1 MTKPTVV
8 SHAAKRI
15 TSISILNIRHHFTH
29 LMPIWEMLSSNAWG
43 EHAGVRF
50 GQGEQREQ
58 REQREVRLGLLPSS
72 ALRLQRARPQAV
84 LFVGSFS
91 CRLQLEVK
99 GQFRK
104 APFYTLFGGQ
114 TRILDKAHFP
124 DQLFAR
130 GIGKVIP
137 EVLVPYG
144 SQP

>member
-43 EHAGVRF
+43 EHAGVRL
-50 GQGEQREQ
+50 GQG
-58 REQREVRLGLLPSS
+58 EQREVRLGLLPSS

-124 DQLFAR
+124 DQPFAR

-137 EVLVPYG
+137 EVLAPYG
-144 SQP
+144 SQT